1 MQNFRQLQVWQK
13 AHQLTLDVYRVT
25 RDFPR
30 DELYGLTAQLRR
42 SSSSIAANLA
52 EGCGRGGDAEFS
64 RFCGIAMGSASELDY
79 HLLLASDLAMIK
91 GTDHAALAAQV
102 DEVKAMLSGLQQ
114 KLRGRRRE
122 LTANS

>member
-13 AHQLTLDVYRVT
+13 AHQLTLDVYRIT
-25 RDFPR
+25 RDLPR

-52 EGCGRGGDAEFS
+52 EGCGRAGDAEFS

-79 HLLLASDLAMIK
+79 HLLLARDLGLIK
-91 GTDHAALAAQV
+91 GTDHAALAAQL
-102 DEVKAMLSGLQQ
+102 DEVKAMLSGLLQ
-114 KLRGRRRE
+114 KLKGERR
-122 LTANS
+122 